1 MSKLI
6 KLNNI
11 HKHYSMSNFIV
22 RALDG
27 VDLTID
33 EGEFT
38 SIIGPSGSGKSTI
51 MNIIGC
57 LDIVSKG
64 DYYLCGE
71 NVARLSDRR
80 LADIRNKRLGFVF
93 QNYNLLNNIS
103 ALENVMLAGKYA
115 KMKSKECKLLAKEAL
130 RKVGLEGRMFHKPS
144 ELSGGQQQRV
154 AFARALFGNPLLLLA
169 DEPTGNLDSKT
180 SKEIL
185 KMLVNLNKQ
194 GTTIILVTHDMD
206 IANVAT
212 RKIEMLD
219 GKVINDIRREK
230 ENEIN

>member
-80 LADIRNKRLGFVF
+80 LADIRNNRLGFVF

-206 IANVAT
+206 IANIAT